1 MSRALRNLR
10 EFGELLTRAKA
21 FLKFAK
27 RRVIP
32 GVIKQERCITIQHS
46 LNLGEFFFL
55 PFPNP

>member
-27 RRVIP
+27 CRVIP
-32 GVIKQERCITIQHS
+32 GVIKQSAASQYS
-46 LNLGEFFFL
+46 LLL
-55 PFPNP
+55 I